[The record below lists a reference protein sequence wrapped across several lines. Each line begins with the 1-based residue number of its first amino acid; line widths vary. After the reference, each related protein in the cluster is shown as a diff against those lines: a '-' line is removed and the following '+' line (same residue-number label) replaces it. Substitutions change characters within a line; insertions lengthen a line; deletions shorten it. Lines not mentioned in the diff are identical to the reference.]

1 MTSGRE
7 SLFLNLVTW
16 SQNESWGDF
25 DQWFS
30 FNPGI
35 GRKKNSNVVAQ
46 NSNLIEILTSHIQ
59 KVGSL
64 VGKKARGLEF
74 LLDVRAGICTVICFV
89 VTNVVCLFVVIAT
102 WEWIWSIY
110 ECPFISVE

>member
-74 LLDVRAGICTVICFV
+74 LLDMRAGICSYLFCCNKCCVP
-89 VTNVVCLFVVIAT
+89 VCRHRHIGMEMEHL
-102 WEWIWSIY
+102 
-110 ECPFISVE
+110 